1 MPYSKGPRV
10 FLDFTG
16 RVWAAAL
23 RPDPLLK
30 KGLVPYLSGGGTEN
44 KYSKVKRAYLKTTV
58 HSGALLE
65 VCKSSFKWKI
75 GVDRYMSNKVEI

>member
-1 MPYSKGPRV
+1 MKQILPSKV
-10 FLDFTG
+10 FLDFTW

-44 KYSKVKRAYLKTTV
+44 K
-58 HSGALLE
+58 
-65 VCKSSFKWKI
+65 
-75 GVDRYMSNKVEI
+75 